1 MISQNAMFRSKIE
14 PIRSQNWFK
23 HDKNDKSG
31 LICPKMALKRPKSG
45 FEKIVKIVYNDQK

>member
-31 LICPKMALKRPKSG
+31 LICPKMALKKPKSG
-45 FEKIVKIVYNDQK
+45 FEKIVKIV